1 MFFER
6 AEIYCSSW
14 YQKQRNKIIL
24 YIDPEKIAGFTNAK
38 RDQTQSRKYDQ
49 YDPAPNQRTL
59 FSGKACRFR
68 KGIFFDIAFPI
79 VKK

>member
-38 RDQTQSRKYDQ
+38 RDQPQSRKYDQ